1 MTNRKLLAAIRK
13 NDSIVIIISILFMQ
27 CVVSLTST
35 SDYLQ
40 TISLTCSIVSYRPLT
55 YREMTSMMEDGF
67 VFLTI
72 FATSQI

>member
-1 MTNRKLLAAIRK
+1 
-13 NDSIVIIISILFMQ
+13 MQ
-27 CVVSLTST
+27 RVVSLTST

-67 VFLTI
+67 IFLTI
-72 FATSQI
+72 VAHHKSSCLAKNLPLND